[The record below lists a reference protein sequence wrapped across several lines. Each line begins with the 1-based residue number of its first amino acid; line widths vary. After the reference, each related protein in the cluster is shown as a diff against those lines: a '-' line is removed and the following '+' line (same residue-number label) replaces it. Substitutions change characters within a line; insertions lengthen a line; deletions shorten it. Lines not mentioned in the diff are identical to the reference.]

1 MQIATFSP
9 ISNGALKSD
18 ILPTRIHVLSFGKT
32 ETLDTPIE
40 INNKTKKVFSSTQKK
55 IGRERVPIDYNHNSV
70 PDTEAYKNDKE
81 PRNIAGYGTPKID
94 ENGLWLED
102 IEWTPSGK
110 ESAKNYEDL
119 SPAPLLD
126 ENGTVI
132 GLHSVALCPAGA
144 ISDLHFYNA
153 PSFEQMKKSSM
164 KLSAS
169 TDNKENKENNH
180 IDNSPLIANLS
191 DKDNKQLMT
200 VNTQASPGDND
211 YKEQQPKLSSPTLL
225 DNINKEDHP
234 VYCMCDTCTK
244 DMKEQIFT
252 KLSYAAGPQQANDFF
267 KKYSASL
274 GEIHNI
280 KTMSAVVQPN
290 AYLTEPSNTKQF
302 RIFMDEKIAKM
313 ASELNLPDASE
324 LEKRLKA
331 WLAEWLGDKTV
342 PAPITGDPKPAQFSA
357 ANIEE
362 LTERI
367 KVLEADRE
375 NNIARF
381 SAMEKD
387 TIVSEATKNG
397 KVVPFSA
404 EEIKEMKSSTLK
416 SIIDKL
422 PVTVPMSAKTKILSA
437 DGKPETKKTISD
449 SARAIQE
456 QVEAV
461 LANS

>member
-1 MQIATFSP
+1 MKIATFSP

-18 ILPTRIHVLSFGKT
+18 VLPTRIHVLSFGKT
-32 ETLDTPIE
+32 ETLDDPIYVNE
-40 INNKTKKVFSSTQKK
+40 KTKKVFSATQKK
-55 IGRERVPIDYNHNSV
+55 IGRERVPIDFNHNTVSG
-70 PDTEAYKNDKE
+70 TQAYENDKE
-81 PRNIAGYGTPKID
+81 PRAVAGYGTPIIGED
-94 ENGLWLED
+94 GLWLEN
-102 IEWTPSGK
+102 IEWTPSGEK
-110 ESAKNYEDL
+110 AARDYEDL

-126 ENGTVI
+126 EKDNTVI
-132 GLHSVALCPAGA
+132 GLHSVALTPAGA
-144 ISDLHFYNA
+144 ISELKFYSA
-153 PSFEQMKKSSM
+153 PTFEQMKKSSM
-164 KLSAS
+164 KLS
-169 TDNKENKENNH
+169 TE
-180 IDNSPLIANLS
+180 
-191 DKDNKQLMT
+191 DKKDIKINP
-200 VNTQASPGDND
+200 QASPGDND
-211 YKEQQPKLSSPTLL
+211 YKEQQPKLSSE
-225 DNINKEDHP
+225 DNKDKKIEEHP

-244 DMKEQIFT
+244 DMKTQIFA
-252 KLSYAAGPQQANDFF
+252 KLSYAAGPT
-267 KKYSASL
+267 

-290 AYLTEPSNTKQF
+290 AYLTEPANTKQF

-342 PAPITGDPKPAQFSA
+342 PAPITGDPKPAQFNSSA
-357 ANIEE
+357 VEE

-367 KVLEADRE
+367 KILEADRE

-397 KVVPFSA
+397 KVVPFNA
-404 EEIKEMKSSTLK
+404 EEIKELKSSTLK

-422 PVTVPMSAKTKILSA
+422 PATVPMSAKTKVLSA

-456 QVEAV
+456 QVESV